1 MRHLFVATLMVFG
14 ALLIVLAAAT
24 VLQDWQIAHGA
35 HWNGPAVDE
44 ALLPAAPSPKKP
56 PAKLPAPSQGTVTVA
71 REGAY

>member
-24 VLQDWQIAHGA
+24 GLQDWQIARGPQ
-35 HWNGPAVDE
+35 WNGPAFDE
-44 ALLPAAPSPKKP
+44 ALLPAALSPKKP
-56 PAKLPAPSQGTVTVA
+56 PAKLAALAQDTVTVA